1 MGWVDEQLR
10 QRAKADRDQFH
21 RAFIDL
27 AGVVTGRRVSTDD
40 EEVARNAVAEICRYF
55 GAEPEE
61 LPEGITDLNDQLD
74 YMLRPTGIM
83 RRVVRLEK
91 GWYKEAIGVML
102 VQTTD
107 GSMTVLLPGSF
118 GGYTFFDKKLGKK
131 VKVTSRNVGL
141 MTADAICFYKPLP
154 LKKLGLKDLILFML
168 KTLNFADFFWIV
180 LANLAVTL
188 IGLTVPY
195 ANMIIFSK
203 VLDSGLLSLLLAATV
218 LLIGTTVARL
228 LMSIVNRMLMA
239 RIETKMS
246 IAVEAASMMRLIS
259 LPTSFFRQY
268 SSGEL
273 SSRVQTINSLCSMLS
288 NAVLSVG
295 LTSVFSITYVFQI
308 FQYAPALVRPA
319 LLITALTFVLSLV
332 TTFTQMRIAK
342 KRMESSAF
350 EGGMIYSLFSAVQKI
365 KLAGAE
371 RRTFAQWAASYKTV
385 AELNY
390 DPPFYYKINSVIGIS
405 VSLAGTIFLYF
416 SAVKSGVNVAE
427 YIAFTAAYGMVSGA
441 FVSLAGIASTVA
453 RIKPTLEMVEP
464 ILTEIPEV
472 QRGKKIVE
480 RVSGSIEINNV
491 SFRYSTDMPYVLDN
505 LSLKI
510 RAGQYVAV
518 VGSTGCGKST
528 LLRLLL
534 GFEQPEK
541 GAIYYDRN
549 DVSTVDLISLR
560 KNIGCV
566 IQNGKLFA
574 GSIFSNI
581 VVSAPWLTI
590 ADAWKAAELADIA
603 DDIRDMPMGMQTIIS
618 EGGGGISG
626 GQKQRLMIA
635 RAVVNNPRILMLD
648 EATSAL
654 DNITQKKVSD
664 ALDSLKCT
672 RIVIAHRLST
682 IQHCDRIIVLDK
694 GKIAEDGTFDELI
707 AQNGIFAGLVAR
719 QRVGKDI

>member
-21 RAFIDL
+21 RAFLDL
-27 AGVVTGRRVSTDD
+27 AGVVTGRQVFTD
-40 EEVARNAVAEICRYF
+40 EEAVTRSAVAEICRYF

-61 LPEGITDLNDQLD
+61 LPDGITDFNDQLD

-91 GWYKEAIGVML
+91 DWQKEAIGVML

-107 GSMTVLLPGSF
+107 GSMAVLLPGSL
-118 GGYTFFDKKLGKK
+118 GGYTFFDKTQGKK
-131 VKVTSRNVGL
+131 VKVTSRNVAL

-154 LKKLGLKDLILFML
+154 LKKLGLKDLALYML
-168 KTLNFADFFWIV
+168 QTLHFADFFWIV

-188 IGLTVPY
+188 VGLTLPY

-203 VLDSGLLSLLLAATV
+203 VLDSGLPSLLLAATV
-218 LLIGTTVARL
+218 LLVGTTVARL

-239 RIETKMS
+239 RIETKLS
-246 IAVEAASMMRLIS
+246 IAVEAASMMRLLS

-273 SSRVQTINSLCSMLS
+273 ASRVQNINSLCSMLS

-308 FQYAPALVRPA
+308 FRYAPALVRPS

-332 TTFTQMRIAK
+332 TTFVQMRIAK
-342 KRMESSAF
+342 KRMESSAL

-390 DPPFYYKINSVIGIS
+390 NPPFYYKINSVIGIF

-416 SAVKSGVNVAE
+416 SAVKSGVSVAE

-464 ILTEIPEV
+464 ILTEVPEV

-549 DVSTVDLISLR
+549 DISTVDLISLR

-581 VVSAPWLTI
+581 VVSAPWLTM